1 MDYNAQ
7 KKWGHRVSRLAKMT
21 AVPWE
26 VAALVGDIESDAE
39 AIGILEHIKSSRKNV
54 TDIHRANFVL
64 NDQSLRDAALEEIL
78 GTEIFSKLS
87 GKKSKKMICLVKYLC
102 LTVR

>member
-7 KKWGHRVSRLAKMT
+7 KKWGHRVSRLAKIT

-54 TDIHRANFVL
+54 TDIHRAHFAL
-64 NDQSLRDAALEEIL
+64 NETSLRDSALEEIL
-78 GTEIFSKLS
+78 GVETYSKLS
-87 GKKSKKMICLVKYLC
+87 GKKSKKIYSLIKYLC
-102 LTVR
+102 WD